1 MERRGRD
8 FVNSTCS
15 LFSSAATWRLTYSEP
30 VVGVEA
36 QHVEREQAQ
45 QRFQHRNHEP
55 LRDGRHGADVL
66 VLRHLVHDVDDVH
79 ALAPVPVAQMDGVH
93 PQEARPAVRL
103 GRLADP
109 DRHRARPRLR
119 PSRPPRPVGARRAQ
133 VVEVRARHVRQA
145 LEARVAMHVA
155 RAAQDL
161 AGRQPRH
168 PPERLVHLRQQPD
181 VRRRVDRLERTTA
194 VPRPPIHHG
203 SGLRL
208 LPDQP
213 ADLRRREAARLADVR
228 PHAAPVGAAQPV
240 VVERRQRPPH
250 EGVRG
255 PAILRLVVHGLRSL
269 DEGPN
274 LLHGAQALRLKC
286 HDHPPSVEDSAPAH
300 AHIALDSALRLMLT

>member
-1 MERRGRD
+1 M
-8 FVNSTCS
+8 
-15 LFSSAATWRLTYSEP
+15 
-30 VVGVEA
+30 
-36 QHVEREQAQ
+36 
-45 QRFQHRNHEP
+45 
-55 LRDGRHGADVL
+55 
-66 VLRHLVHDVDDVH
+66 
-79 ALAPVPVAQMDGVH
+79 
-93 PQEARPAVRL
+93 
-103 GRLADP
+103 
-109 DRHRARPRLR
+109 
-119 PSRPPRPVGARRAQ
+119 
-133 VVEVRARHVRQA
+133 RARHVSQA

-203 SGLRL
+203 PGLRL

-255 PAILRLVVHGLRSL
+255 RAILRLVVHRLRSL

-286 HDHPPSVEDSAPAH
+286 HDHPPSVEDSAPRSCSHSVGQFWGFPSILICGTLAR
-300 AHIALDSALRLMLT
+300 SARSMLGRLRKPDNLRGEPQT